1 MAFLSE
7 GTPGADPSDTRRSGL
22 AGVAGVDIAAGL
34 TDFARACLAAGVSIS
49 NVRPGGS
56 TSAAFSSHILGLL
69 MAERR
74 CTSVHT
80 GGTSHGSGHRQ
91 LFRGC
96 DQPDNLLHTSPVKVL
111 AGIQAGS
118 NFEFSESLFV
128 LVKGHQ
134 AGGQGIVIL
143 CARLEAEGYTKFL
156 FSLRQL
162 LGIHQ

>member
-1 MAFLSE
+1 MAFFSE
-7 GTPGADPSDTRRSGL
+7 GTPGAGPSGTCRSG
-22 AGVAGVDIAAGL
+22 ADSAPGL
-34 TDFARACLAAGVSIS
+34 TDFSRACLAAVVSIS

-56 TSAAFSSHILGLL
+56 TSAAFSFHILGLW

-74 CTSVHT
+74 CTSVH
-80 GGTSHGSGHRQ
+80 GRGMSHGSGPRQ

-111 AGIQAGS
+111 AGIQAGG

-143 CARLEAEGYTKFL
+143 RARL
-156 FSLRQL
+156 
-162 LGIHQ
+162 